1 MTKRNTDLLSNRDMY
16 VKYANVVEIARN
28 AKIEIKHYG
37 GTNCVTYH
45 GENLVDGRHL
55 FKILSATPNVKGI
68 EKFIGII
75 HELSHVLFQSPFN
88 GSRNL
93 IADVWKCKGERY
105 QLLHNA
111 FNVLEDQRIES
122 QMGKMYLKHASRFNK
137 TTKKLGTLMKLDN
150 LLIDNPVNMLLAI
163 RFQRGDDIKH
173 MKDYDVYSKAL
184 KDVVLTDKYG
194 ALRVLVSLKPYIDKW
209 LDDKENKIE
218 ANKNNLSKEARTE
231 NTELNNDTQD
241 TQWRYKSERKEDT
254 GDDRHDL
261 PDDVKS
267 SHPSSMTDDMI
278 KESQENGKNDVSD
291 IFTSLRDDGDNKKL
305 PKNIRMVKRP
315 SHTVDTDHKI
325 SNGLSKLFRTIM
337 MRNNDFID
345 HDGDEI
351 DVESYV
357 ERIISGTDMG
367 KCRVNQK
374 ISHGVSIVLSIDGS
388 HSMHGIKIKTARKL
402 VSTIF
407 ESVKGID
414 NVDVKA
420 NVWGGNIAGY
430 IGINEINTINDIK
443 NINTETTDGASY
455 FSTPIHMGLEYSATM
470 LKRMK
475 GSKKMMIIIT
485 DGYPNHYNAGY
496 HLVWKNYSIA
506 CKRSLLKAKTVTPNI
521 MCIVVQDDNE
531 YDGNPVKTL
540 FKGSKLMHVHNMDG
554 ASEKVIKQF
563 KNMIMSNLVR

>member
-1 MTKRNTDLLSNRDMY
+1 MTNRNTDPLSNRDMY
-16 VKYANVVEIARN
+16 VKYANVVEVARN

-37 GTNCVTYH
+37 GTNCVTYN
-45 GENLVDGRHL
+45 GIVDNKHK
-55 FKILSATPNVKGI
+55 FKIKSATPNVKGI
-68 EKFIGII
+68 EKFVGII

-88 GSRNL
+88 PTKKL
-93 IADVWKCKGERY
+93 LADNWGLEGERY
-105 QLLHNA
+105 QLFFNI

-137 TTKKLGTLMKLDN
+137 TTKKLGTLMKDDVLK
-150 LLIDNPVNMLLAI
+150 DNPVNMLLAI

-173 MKDYDVYSKAL
+173 MKDYDVYDKAL
-184 KDVVLTDKYG
+184 KDVLLTDKYG
-194 ALRVLVSLKPYIDKW
+194 GLRVLVSLKPYIDKW
-209 LDDKENKIE
+209 LDDKEDQIE
-218 ANKNNLSKEARTE
+218 ANKNNLSKEARAE
-231 NTELNNDTQD
+231 NTELYNDKNDTK
-241 TQWRYKSERKEDT
+241 WRYQSERKEDT

-261 PDDVKS
+261 PDDVKELS
-267 SHPSSMTDDMI
+267 TKDEIESKI
-278 KESQENGKNDVSD
+278 KESKENGKNDVSD

-337 MRNNDFID
+337 MRNSDFID
-345 HDGDEI
+345 HDGDEV

-357 ERIISGTDMG
+357 ERVISGTDMG

-420 NVWGGNIAGY
+420 NVWGGSMEGFV
-430 IGINEINTINDIK
+430 GINEINNISDIK
-443 NINTETTDGASY
+443 NINTETIDGYSY

-470 LKRMK
+470 LKHMK

-485 DGYPNHYNAGY
+485 DGYPNHYNAGW
-496 HLVWKNYSIA
+496 HLTWKTYSIA
-506 CKRSLLKAKTVTPNI
+506 CKRSLLKAKTVTHNI

>member
-45 GENLVDGRHL
+45 GKNLVDGRHF

-68 EKFIGII
+68 EKFVGII

-93 IADVWKCKGERY
+93 IADVWKCKDERY
-105 QLLHNA
+105 QLFHNA
-111 FNVLEDQRIES
+111 FNVIEDQRIES
-122 QMGKMYLKHASRFNK
+122 QMGKIYLKHAGRFNK
-137 TTKKLGTLMKLDN
+137 TTKKLGTLMRDDVLK
-150 LLIDNPVNMLLAI
+150 DNPVNMLLAI

-173 MKDYDVYSKAL
+173 MKDYDVYEKAL
-184 KDVVLTDKYG
+184 KDVLLTDKYG
-194 ALRVLVSLKPYIDKW
+194 GLRVLVSLKPYIDKW
-209 LDDKENKIE
+209 LDDKESKIE
-218 ANKNNLSKEARTE
+218 ENKNNLSKESKEE
-231 NTELNNDTQD
+231 NKILNNDTQD
-241 TQWRYKSERKEDT
+241 TRWRYQSERKEDT

-261 PDDVKS
+261 PDDVKELS
-267 SHPSSMTDDMI
+267 TKDEIEAKI
-278 KESQENGKNDVSD
+278 KESKKNGENDVSD

-305 PKNIRMVKRP
+305 PKNIRLVNRP
-315 SHTVDTDHKI
+315 ECPVDTDYKI

-345 HDGDEI
+345 NDGDEV
-351 DVESYV
+351 DVESYI
-357 ERIISGTDMG
+357 ERVISGTDIG

-388 HSMHGIKIKTARKL
+388 HSMDGIKIKTARKL

-407 ESVKGID
+407 ESIKGID

-420 NVWGGNIAGY
+420 NVWGGSIEGWT
-430 IGINEINTINDIK
+430 GINEINNISDIK
-443 NINTETTDGASY
+443 NITTDTKDGHSY

-470 LKRMK
+470 LKHMK

-485 DGYPNHYNAGY
+485 DGYPNHYNAGF
-496 HLVWKNYSIA
+496 HLSWKTYSVA
-506 CKRSLLKAKTVTPNI
+506 CKKSLVKAKNVTPNI
-521 MCIVVQDDNE
+521 MCIVVQDDSE
-531 YDGNPVKTL
+531 YSGNPVKTL
-540 FKGSKLMHVHNMDG
+540 FKGSKLMHVHNMEG

-563 KNMIMSNLVR
+563 KHMIMSNLVR